1 MPTHSTAEI
10 PRAHEQAASQP
21 MGRFVPTRSVRRFV
35 DHYWLAAESRA
46 PHYEI
51 LPDGAVDV
59 VLLVDGSRTAVS
71 VYGTTTRATG
81 VPLVPGGQYV
91 GIRFRPGGSRHF
103 LDASARE
110 LTDSVASASGRL
122 STVLEDAFASAGF
135 DGAAKALDDALDRW
149 IRRVDAER
157 TTLDDVVDA
166 LALGDGTVSVATAAA
181 SLRRSPRQF
190 ERMFLDAIGLSPRAF
205 SSVCRFQRAAAALS
219 EWPAMPLAQVAAEC
233 GYADQSHMTR
243 AFRQWAGRPPA
254 RFRRERVAFVQDDST
269 A

>member
-1 MPTHSTAEI
+1 MSTLNTTETPLA
-10 PRAHEQAASQP
+10 REQADSQA
-21 MGRFVPTRSVRRFV
+21 MMRFVPSQSVRRFV
-35 DHYWLAAESRA
+35 DHYWLAAESRD

-51 LPDGAVDV
+51 LPDGAIDV
-59 VLLVDGSRTAVS
+59 VLLVDGSRTVVS

-81 VPLVPGGQYV
+81 VPLVPGGHYL

-110 LTDSVASASGRL
+110 LTDNVAPVSGVL
-122 STVLEDAFASAGF
+122 STALEDAFASAGF

-157 TTLDDVVDA
+157 TRLDDLVDA
-166 LALGDGTVSVATAAA
+166 LARGDGTVPVATAAA

-254 RFRRERVAFVQDDST
+254 RFRRERVAFVQDGST